1 MELSIRIGTDLCLE
15 IISRPTKPMH
25 IQSDIY
31 QDSHHL
37 LSVETSTYSELV
49 HRTTLRRKHKIEWFL
64 FPSQFI
70 GHKIESP
77 HSINTPNSLI
87 DSAFRHFVTSF
98 QAYLLH
104 QKFFLFI
111 LDTDNIHISQSNWFL
126 IDIDSRTIDQN
137 LPVISNTILQS
148 QQLRR
153 DLQCSLIPSG
163 HDSVNTGRIK
173 TEHIVL

>member
-1 MELSIRIGTDLCLE
+1 MYI
-15 IISRPTKPMH
+15 K
-25 IQSDIY
+25 SDID
-31 QDSHHL
+31 QSSHNIFGI
-37 LSVETSTYSELV
+37 ETGTNAELV
-49 HRTTLRRKHKIEWFL
+49 HRTTFGRKHKIEWFL

-70 GHKIESP
+70 GNKIESP

-87 DSAFRHFVTSF
+87 DSAFRHLVTSF

-104 QKFFLFI
+104 HKFFLFI
-111 LDTDNIHISQSNWFL
+111 LDTDSIHISQSNWFL
-126 IDIDSRTIDQN
+126 IDIDSGTIDQN